1 MTLAGVSVARSPP
14 RNHRALERPRAAAV
28 ARQMSKNDT
37 LRSGAVYRAKPQ
49 KPATASPRLSSD
61 SSEFE
66 LNGWPKKNRPSAEPL
81 KIPQTHTQS

>member
-14 RNHRALERPRAAAV
+14 PTRKALERPPAAAV

-37 LRSGAVYRAKPQ
+37 LLSGAVYRAKPQ

-66 LNGWPKKNRPSAEPL
+66 FNGWLKKNRPSAEPL